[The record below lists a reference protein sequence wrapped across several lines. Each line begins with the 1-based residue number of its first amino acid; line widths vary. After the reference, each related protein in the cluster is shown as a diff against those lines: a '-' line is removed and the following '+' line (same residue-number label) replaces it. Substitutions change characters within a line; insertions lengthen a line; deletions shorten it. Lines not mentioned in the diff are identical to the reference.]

1 MNQGCL
7 KVFEYIMHEGFSN
20 IRSILKRKNH
30 LEIENDVLPVF
41 NVSFFLTQIELSN
54 IELVK
59 RYYYELIDIMQV
71 TDFIEILNYQSGSK
85 SARGSPTT
93 IANFIMTDEKFQN
106 MFTTSLEV

>member
-1 MNQGCL
+1 MNQGYL

-71 TDFIEILNYQSGSK
+71 TDFIEILNYQSGS
-85 SARGSPTT
+85 ARGSPVTTT
-93 IANFIMTDEKFQN
+93 IANFILTNEKFQN
-106 MFTTSLEV
+106 MFNTSLEV

>member
-1 MNQGCL
+1 MNQGYL

-54 IELVK
+54 I
-59 RYYYELIDIMQV
+59 
-71 TDFIEILNYQSGSK
+71 
-85 SARGSPTT
+85 
-93 IANFIMTDEKFQN
+93 
-106 MFTTSLEV
+106 

>member
-1 MNQGCL
+1 
-7 KVFEYIMHEGFSN
+7 MHEGFSN

-41 NVSFFLTQIELSN
+41 NVSFFLTLIELSN

-93 IANFIMTDEKFQN
+93 IFNFIMADEKFQN
-106 MFTTSLEV
+106 MFNTSLEV